1 MARRPSERVHAVAF
15 VAVLV
20 VVIAGLYAAVLR
32 MQPAPVSS
40 SVIHDARL
48 DLEGNGWFLQYRA
61 VSTANNTAFAIL
73 VEASHARGFAVT
85 FVRYEIPV
93 GVFVTGIN
101 GSLNGEAG
109 RFWQYWVNGVY
120 GTVASD
126 HQGLQD
132 GATVR
137 WSYSNPQEAG
147 G

>member
-1 MARRPSERVHAVAF
+1 MARRSSERVQAVAF

-32 MQPAPVSS
+32 MQPAPVNS
-40 SVIHDARL
+40 SVVHDARL
-48 DLEGNGWFLQYRA
+48 DLEGNGWSLQYQA

-85 FVRYEIPV
+85 FVRYEIPA

-132 GATVR
+132 GDTVR
-137 WSYSNPQEAG
+137 WSYSSPQEAG